1 MKFIRKRADGRWE
14 ARKTIEGKTYSIYAN
29 TQKECKE
36 KLKNFKPK
44 PKKTIKIGAI
54 PPLNEFALKWLN
66 TYKQKD
72 ISKSTYKMYENILK
86 NHINNLTK
94 PIVFYST
101 ENLQLFLNNLNE
113 TRTKE
118 IALLTLKQI
127 FKKAKELKV
136 IKENP
141 TEYLVKGKINKKT
154 ITSHS
159 IHEQMVILENLHN
172 YPIGKYVLAY
182 LLTGA
187 RLSELQTIKKENIK
201 NGYLY
206 IDGTKRKS
214 SKRWVKIST
223 TYQNMLLQMEEPL
236 FPYTSKTI
244 TKKYKDFLAD
254 INIESHIHK
263 LRHTFNTNLYYLGA
277 TDMERKEFMGH
288 ASITITNEIYTH
300 LDPTITKNDIINLY
314 KDLYPKF

>member
-1 MKFIRKRADGRWE
+1 MKFIRKRTDGRWE
-14 ARKTIEGKTYSIYAN
+14 ARKTIEGKTYSIYAK

-44 PKKTIKIGAI
+44 SKNAIRTKTI
-54 PPLNEFALKWLN
+54 PSLNDFANIWLN
-66 TYKQKD
+66 TYKQKEVT
-72 ISKSTYKMYENILK
+72 KATYKMYENILK
-86 NHINNLTK
+86 NHISSLK
-94 PIVFYST
+94 KSIAFYTT
-101 ENLQLFLNNLNE
+101 ENLQLFLNNLNQ

-127 FKKAKELKV
+127 FKKAKELKI

-154 ITSHS
+154 IKAHT
-159 IHEQMVILENLHN
+159 IEEQKIILDNLQN
-172 YPIGKYVLAY
+172 SNIGKYILAY

-214 SKRWVKIST
+214 SKRWVKISE
-223 TYQNMLLQMEEPL
+223 TYQSMLQKMEEPL

-244 TKKYKDFLAD
+244 THKYKEFLNQ

-288 ASITITNEIYTH
+288 ASIIVTNEIYTH